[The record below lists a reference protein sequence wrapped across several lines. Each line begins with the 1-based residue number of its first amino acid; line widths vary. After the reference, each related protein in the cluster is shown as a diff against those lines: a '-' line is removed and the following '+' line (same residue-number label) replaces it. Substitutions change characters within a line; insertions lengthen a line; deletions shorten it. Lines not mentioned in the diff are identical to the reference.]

1 MDNLGMMLGYAPHVG
16 FYYKILGRNI
26 QCGLVHMATDEDCF
40 DMCCTLPKNR
50 VAQVYIRHPI
60 PCGYL
65 PQPEVVQDNALNVV
79 PRPEPKVVTIT
90 DTDDENDGNDGQ
102 DLGLTHENLDSGKD
116 NELRGDVNENDN
128 ELSDAVNGEKPE
140 VDEVRGA
147 INGEQPEVNEV
158 RGAHVN
164 EEAADMRE
172 AVVNE
177 EAVDVPE
184 ATTVNEVQPEVNE
197 VKGAAVNEEAAVVKD
212 DAVNEEAA
220 EVLEAATVNEVQ
232 LEVNEGQAYEEK
244 SEVREAAMNEEEVEV
259 RVTGTEE
266 EDSGENGDDEDG
278 DQNEHDSSGEHSTE
292 GSDELDSNFCE
303 QNIEGS
309 DNDNL
314 YDGNVVTSS
323 EEAQTDYDN
332 SDELRSLSSEDDE
345 TQQRTRNKMKKPKYP
360 EFVKVNEKDDPVFKL
375 GMKFGSVEDLKKAI
389 RQHAILNGKDILF
402 KRSERYRVRAYCKP
416 PCEWMIYG
424 ALIKGELTCQVKT
437 FVGKHTC
444 GRKNKNKLAHA
455 GFLSKRYVE
464 HFRANP
470 DMSLSAFRELIKD
483 DIQIQVTPW
492 TLYRAKAR
500 ALRLLQGTTVEQ
512 YNALKWFDDKTPHEW
527 SRSYFDTWCKC
538 DALMNNW
545 YEAFNGAIVHARDK
559 PILTM
564 LEMIRSYLMNRL
576 SDKRDWI
583 KKARQVECH
592 TRSPCAIKGRR
603 VSGGIRAAVVQET
616 VASAKKILWD
626 SLLRKTMA
634 NTKERIDALE
644 AQIHDMFKSDQ
655 DAPGI
660 LKQFSLRLDAL
671 EVNLEATDNTRYA
684 ESMEWEGKFQEL
696 QDRVEHHARHSGGID
711 WESKFQELQ
720 DRVELLSRAVVNTP
734 AGGAEHSSRPRVPEP
749 KSYGGARDAKE
760 LENFLFDVE
769 QYFRAIRV
777 DSEATKVSMAAM
789 YLVGDAKLWW
799 RKKYAE
805 IEDGSCVINTWE
817 ILKREL
823 KSQFFPEN
831 TAFNARKALLECKH
845 TGSVREYCQ
854 AFSALMLDISDMS
867 AVDRLFFFME
877 GLKPWARTELNRRR
891 VNNLN
896 EAIIAA
902 ESLSDYNSEPQRPPQ
917 RGNPSRGIGGKKPGS
932 PMPNQSWGSKSSWA
946 SNSSTQ
952 QKSGVGF
959 KAKPDASTSGEVK
972 KPPFRGCFLC
982 QGPHVIANCPQRQ
995 MMNAFFDNIGQVQR
1009 GEQSGSRPRH
1019 PPTDEQTDTQDY
1031 EEEDA
1036 VGAFPQWCNAV
1047 TTQVGNPK
1055 KSSTG
1060 EEPKDMPPKKKG
1072 DVPGKGLMYVDIK
1085 VNGKAI
1091 RAMVDTG
1098 ATHNYISST
1107 EVERLGLT
1115 LEKGC
1120 GRVKAINSA
1129 AQPVAGI
1136 ARSVLIK
1143 IGPYEGR
1150 TNFSVVIMDDFK
1162 LILGLEFLRDTKTTV
1177 MPCTNSLVML
1187 GNKSCVIP
1195 TISSRAGER
1204 SISALQWQ
1212 ELLAEFN
1219 FMLEY
1224 RTGSTNSVADALSRR
1239 AKLDQVALMAMN
1251 AIVIADIRVAINI
1264 GKKIK
1269 KALTR
1274 DPVAQQL
1281 LKLIESGKSAFEIV
1295 NGQQPLLPHT
1305 VNVPNA
1311 GKSPRAISFSEEWR
1325 QNIDLAHSYLEKTA
1339 RRMKK
1344 HADKNR
1350 RSQEFNVGD
1359 KVMVKLLQQDR
1370 KFLRGRDSR
1379 LLQKYEGP
1387 LTIVKKIGKMAYKVD
1402 PPHWWSRQLHPVFH
1416 VSMLKPFY
1424 EDTAD
1429 PSTGQIKRQGL
1440 KPKAAGKRV
1449 AEAILN
1455 DRVIIASRKR
1465 HQEYLVKWQGQ
1476 MDEENT
1482 WERAADL
1489 SAYADKI
1496 EAYHMQKLT
1505 RASTAL
1511 VGENVTGCPLHPP
1524 STAPPLASSSAP
1536 PRPSNRRPCA
1546 LTSSSSLAP
1555 MRPSSTAPARPIAV
1569 PAHVKSQ
1576 Q

>member
-1 MDNLGMMLGYAPHVG
+1 MLW
-16 FYYKILGRNI
+16 R
-26 QCGLVHMATDEDCF
+26 
-40 DMCCTLPKNR
+40 
-50 VAQVYIRHPI
+50 
-60 PCGYL
+60 
-65 PQPEVVQDNALNVV
+65 
-79 PRPEPKVVTIT
+79 
-90 DTDDENDGNDGQ
+90 
-102 DLGLTHENLDSGKD
+102 
-116 NELRGDVNENDN
+116 
-128 ELSDAVNGEKPE
+128 
-140 VDEVRGA
+140 
-147 INGEQPEVNEV
+147 
-158 RGAHVN
+158 
-164 EEAADMRE
+164 
-172 AVVNE
+172 
-177 EAVDVPE
+177 
-184 ATTVNEVQPEVNE
+184 
-197 VKGAAVNEEAAVVKD
+197 
-212 DAVNEEAA
+212 
-220 EVLEAATVNEVQ
+220 
-232 LEVNEGQAYEEK
+232 
-244 SEVREAAMNEEEVEV
+244 
-259 RVTGTEE
+259 
-266 EDSGENGDDEDG
+266 
-278 DQNEHDSSGEHSTE
+278 
-292 GSDELDSNFCE
+292 
-303 QNIEGS
+303 
-309 DNDNL
+309 
-314 YDGNVVTSS
+314 
-323 EEAQTDYDN
+323 
-332 SDELRSLSSEDDE
+332 
-345 TQQRTRNKMKKPKYP
+345 
-360 EFVKVNEKDDPVFKL
+360 
-375 GMKFGSVEDLKKAI
+375 
-389 RQHAILNGKDILF
+389 
-402 KRSERYRVRAYCKP
+402 
-416 PCEWMIYG
+416 
-424 ALIKGELTCQVKT
+424 
-437 FVGKHTC
+437 
-444 GRKNKNKLAHA
+444 
-455 GFLSKRYVE
+455 
-464 HFRANP
+464 
-470 DMSLSAFRELIKD
+470 
-483 DIQIQVTPW
+483 
-492 TLYRAKAR
+492 
-500 ALRLLQGTTVEQ
+500 
-512 YNALKWFDDKTPHEW
+512 
-527 SRSYFDTWCKC
+527 
-538 DALMNNW
+538 
-545 YEAFNGAIVHARDK
+545 
-559 PILTM
+559 
-564 LEMIRSYLMNRL
+564 
-576 SDKRDWI
+576 
-583 KKARQVECH
+583 
-592 TRSPCAIKGRR
+592 
-603 VSGGIRAAVVQET
+603 
-616 VASAKKILWD
+616 
-626 SLLRKTMA
+626 
-634 NTKERIDALE
+634 

-696 QDRVEHHARHSGGID
+696 QDRVEHHARHNGGID

-799 RKKYAE
+799 RKKSSLPRAFQITTLSHRDPLREEIQAE
-805 IEDGSCVINTWE
+805 
-817 ILKREL
+817 
-823 KSQFFPEN
+823 
-831 TAFNARKALLECKH
+831 
-845 TGSVREYCQ
+845 
-854 AFSALMLDISDMS
+854 
-867 AVDRLFFFME
+867 
-877 GLKPWARTELNRRR
+877 
-891 VNNLN
+891 
-896 EAIIAA
+896 
-902 ESLSDYNSEPQRPPQ
+902 
-917 RGNPSRGIGGKKPGS
+917 
-932 PMPNQSWGSKSSWA
+932 
-946 SNSSTQ
+946 
-952 QKSGVGF
+952 
-959 KAKPDASTSGEVK
+959 
-972 KPPFRGCFLC
+972 
-982 QGPHVIANCPQRQ
+982 
-995 MMNAFFDNIGQVQR
+995 VQR

-1187 GNKSCVIP
+1187 GNKPCVIP

-1204 SISALQWQ
+1204 SISALQLKRGLKRDETTYLAMLRWQ

-1251 AIVIADIRVAINI
+1251 AIVRADSRVAINI

-1325 QNIDLAHSYLEKTA
+1325 QNIDLAHSYLEKAA

-1429 PSTGQIKRQGL
+1429 PSRGQIKRQGL

-1511 VGENVTGCPLHPP
+1511 VAENVTGCPLHRAHPAQRPRALPTGAHAP
-1524 STAPPLASSSAP
+1524 SQVHQLDLLRDWRNCSASFSGRFS
-1536 PRPSNRRPCA
+1536 RGSNTVYLPVD
-1546 LTSSSSLAP
+1546 SGGS
-1555 MRPSSTAPARPIAV
+1555 
-1569 PAHVKSQ
+1569 
-1576 Q
+1576 

>member
-1 MDNLGMMLGYAPHVG
+1 
-16 FYYKILGRNI
+16 
-26 QCGLVHMATDEDCF
+26 
-40 DMCCTLPKNR
+40 
-50 VAQVYIRHPI
+50 
-60 PCGYL
+60 
-65 PQPEVVQDNALNVV
+65 
-79 PRPEPKVVTIT
+79 
-90 DTDDENDGNDGQ
+90 
-102 DLGLTHENLDSGKD
+102 
-116 NELRGDVNENDN
+116 
-128 ELSDAVNGEKPE
+128 
-140 VDEVRGA
+140 
-147 INGEQPEVNEV
+147 
-158 RGAHVN
+158 
-164 EEAADMRE
+164 
-172 AVVNE
+172 
-177 EAVDVPE
+177 
-184 ATTVNEVQPEVNE
+184 
-197 VKGAAVNEEAAVVKD
+197 
-212 DAVNEEAA
+212 
-220 EVLEAATVNEVQ
+220 
-232 LEVNEGQAYEEK
+232 
-244 SEVREAAMNEEEVEV
+244 
-259 RVTGTEE
+259 
-266 EDSGENGDDEDG
+266 
-278 DQNEHDSSGEHSTE
+278 
-292 GSDELDSNFCE
+292 
-303 QNIEGS
+303 
-309 DNDNL
+309 
-314 YDGNVVTSS
+314 
-323 EEAQTDYDN
+323 
-332 SDELRSLSSEDDE
+332 
-345 TQQRTRNKMKKPKYP
+345 
-360 EFVKVNEKDDPVFKL
+360 
-375 GMKFGSVEDLKKAI
+375 
-389 RQHAILNGKDILF
+389 
-402 KRSERYRVRAYCKP
+402 
-416 PCEWMIYG
+416 
-424 ALIKGELTCQVKT
+424 
-437 FVGKHTC
+437 
-444 GRKNKNKLAHA
+444 
-455 GFLSKRYVE
+455 
-464 HFRANP
+464 
-470 DMSLSAFRELIKD
+470 
-483 DIQIQVTPW
+483 
-492 TLYRAKAR
+492 
-500 ALRLLQGTTVEQ
+500 
-512 YNALKWFDDKTPHEW
+512 
-527 SRSYFDTWCKC
+527 
-538 DALMNNW
+538 
-545 YEAFNGAIVHARDK
+545 
-559 PILTM
+559 
-564 LEMIRSYLMNRL
+564 
-576 SDKRDWI
+576 
-583 KKARQVECH
+583 
-592 TRSPCAIKGRR
+592 
-603 VSGGIRAAVVQET
+603 
-616 VASAKKILWD
+616 
-626 SLLRKTMA
+626 MA

-696 QDRVEHHARHSGGID
+696 QDRVEHHARHS
-711 WESKFQELQ
+711 EELQ

-760 LENFLFDVE
+760 LENFLFDIE

-831 TAFNARKALLECKH
+831 TAFNPRKALLECKH

-867 AVDRLFFFME
+867 TVDGLFFFME

-902 ESLSDYNSEPQRPPQ
+902 ESLSYYNSEPQRPPQ
-917 RGNPSRGIGGKKPGS
+917 RGNPSRGIGGKKPGG
-932 PMPNQSWGSKSSWA
+932 PVPNQSWGSKSNWA

-972 KPPFRGCFLC
+972 KPPFRGYFLC

-1019 PPTDEQTDTQDY
+1019 PPTDEQTNTQDY

-1055 KSSTG
+1055 KSLTG

-1162 LILGLEFLRDTKTTV
+1162 LILGLEFLHDTKTTV

-1187 GNKSCVIP
+1187 GNKPCVIP
-1195 TISSRAGER
+1195 TISSRVGER
-1204 SISALQWQ
+1204 SISALQLKRGLKRDETTYLTMLRWDEIEEVSGPLPKEVKARWQ
-1212 ELLAEFN
+1212 KLLAEFN

-1224 RTGSTNSVADALSRR
+1224 RAGSTNSVVDALSRR
-1239 AKLDQVALMAMN
+1239 AELDQVALMAMN
-1251 AIVIADIRVAINI
+1251 AIVRADSRVAINI

-1269 KALTR
+1269 KALTK
-1274 DPVAQQL
+1274 DSVAQQL
-1281 LKLIESGKSAFEIV
+1281 LKLIESESDGQTERFNSMLEEYLRHFVSATQKNWVKLLDVAQLCFNSRKSSSAGKSAFEIV

-1325 QNIDLAHSYLEKTA
+1325 QNIDLAHSYLEKAA

-1350 RSQEFNVGD
+1350 RSQECNVGD

-1416 VSMLKPFY
+1416 VKVAFPR
-1424 EDTAD
+1424 EGNAEK
-1429 PSTGQIKRQGL
+1429 QIKCVKVAFPRTWPQLRSTFGS
-1440 KPKAAGKRV
+1440 KVAA
-1449 AEAILN
+1449 I
-1455 DRVIIASRKR
+1455 
-1465 HQEYLVKWQGQ
+1465 
-1476 MDEENT
+1476 
-1482 WERAADL
+1482 
-1489 SAYADKI
+1489 
-1496 EAYHMQKLT
+1496 
-1505 RASTAL
+1505 
-1511 VGENVTGCPLHPP
+1511 
-1524 STAPPLASSSAP
+1524 
-1536 PRPSNRRPCA
+1536 
-1546 LTSSSSLAP
+1546 
-1555 MRPSSTAPARPIAV
+1555 
-1569 PAHVKSQ
+1569 
-1576 Q
+1576 

>member
-1 MDNLGMMLGYAPHVG
+1 
-16 FYYKILGRNI
+16 
-26 QCGLVHMATDEDCF
+26 
-40 DMCCTLPKNR
+40 
-50 VAQVYIRHPI
+50 
-60 PCGYL
+60 
-65 PQPEVVQDNALNVV
+65 
-79 PRPEPKVVTIT
+79 
-90 DTDDENDGNDGQ
+90 
-102 DLGLTHENLDSGKD
+102 
-116 NELRGDVNENDN
+116 
-128 ELSDAVNGEKPE
+128 
-140 VDEVRGA
+140 
-147 INGEQPEVNEV
+147 
-158 RGAHVN
+158 
-164 EEAADMRE
+164 
-172 AVVNE
+172 
-177 EAVDVPE
+177 
-184 ATTVNEVQPEVNE
+184 
-197 VKGAAVNEEAAVVKD
+197 
-212 DAVNEEAA
+212 
-220 EVLEAATVNEVQ
+220 
-232 LEVNEGQAYEEK
+232 
-244 SEVREAAMNEEEVEV
+244 
-259 RVTGTEE
+259 
-266 EDSGENGDDEDG
+266 
-278 DQNEHDSSGEHSTE
+278 
-292 GSDELDSNFCE
+292 
-303 QNIEGS
+303 
-309 DNDNL
+309 
-314 YDGNVVTSS
+314 
-323 EEAQTDYDN
+323 
-332 SDELRSLSSEDDE
+332 
-345 TQQRTRNKMKKPKYP
+345 
-360 EFVKVNEKDDPVFKL
+360 
-375 GMKFGSVEDLKKAI
+375 
-389 RQHAILNGKDILF
+389 
-402 KRSERYRVRAYCKP
+402 
-416 PCEWMIYG
+416 
-424 ALIKGELTCQVKT
+424 
-437 FVGKHTC
+437 
-444 GRKNKNKLAHA
+444 
-455 GFLSKRYVE
+455 
-464 HFRANP
+464 
-470 DMSLSAFRELIKD
+470 
-483 DIQIQVTPW
+483 
-492 TLYRAKAR
+492 
-500 ALRLLQGTTVEQ
+500 
-512 YNALKWFDDKTPHEW
+512 
-527 SRSYFDTWCKC
+527 
-538 DALMNNW
+538 
-545 YEAFNGAIVHARDK
+545 
-559 PILTM
+559 
-564 LEMIRSYLMNRL
+564 
-576 SDKRDWI
+576 
-583 KKARQVECH
+583 
-592 TRSPCAIKGRR
+592 
-603 VSGGIRAAVVQET
+603 
-616 VASAKKILWD
+616 
-626 SLLRKTMA
+626 MA

-644 AQIHDMFKSDQ
+644 AQIHDMFKSDP

-696 QDRVEHHARHSGGID
+696 QDRVEHHARRSG
-711 WESKFQELQ
+711 
-720 DRVELLSRAVVNTP
+720 VVNTP
-734 AGGAEHSSRPRVPEP
+734 AGGAEHSSRPRVPKP

-902 ESLSDYNSEPQRPPQ
+902 ESLSDYNSEPQRPPR
-917 RGNPSRGIGGKKPGS
+917 RGNPSRGIGGKKPGG
-932 PMPNQSWGSKSSWA
+932 PVPNQSWGSKSSWA

-1098 ATHNYISST
+1098 ATHNYISSI
-1107 EVERLGLT
+1107 EVERLGIT

-1150 TNFSVVIMDDFK
+1150 TNFLVVIMDDFK

-1187 GNKSCVIP
+1187 GNKPCVIP

-1204 SISALQWQ
+1204 FISALQLKRGLKRDETTYLAMLRWDEIEEVSGPLPKEVKSFEVHTDAFDFALGGVLMQEGHPVAYESRKLNEAERRYTTHEKELLAVVHCLRIWRHYLLGSSFIVWTDNTAVSHFLSQSKLTSKQARWQ
-1212 ELLAEFN
+1212 ELLVEFN

-1239 AKLDQVALMAMN
+1239 AELDQVALMAMN
-1251 AIVIADIRVAINI
+1251 AIVRADSRVAINI

-1281 LKLIESGKSAFEIV
+1281 LKLIESGKTRQFWQEDGLLMTKGRRYWGMPQDIVSDRDSRFTGNFWTELFKLFGSQLSRSSSYHPESDGQTERFNSMLEEYLRHFVSATQKNWVKLLDVAQLCFNSRKSSSTGKSAFKIV

-1325 QNIDLAHSYLEKTA
+1325 QNIDLAHSYLEKAA

-1429 PSTGQIKRQGL
+1429 PSRGQIKRQGL
-1440 KPKAAGKRV
+1440 KPKAAG
-1449 AEAILN
+1449 N
-1455 DRVIIASRKR
+1455 FRKR

-1511 VGENVTGCPLHPP
+1511 VGENVTGCPLYPP
-1524 STAPPLASSSAP
+1524 STAPPRPSSSAP
-1536 PRPSNRRPCA
+1536 LRPSNRRPCA
-1546 LTSSSSLAP
+1546 LISSSSLAP

-1576 Q
+1576 

>member
-1 MDNLGMMLGYAPHVG
+1 
-16 FYYKILGRNI
+16 
-26 QCGLVHMATDEDCF
+26 
-40 DMCCTLPKNR
+40 
-50 VAQVYIRHPI
+50 
-60 PCGYL
+60 
-65 PQPEVVQDNALNVV
+65 
-79 PRPEPKVVTIT
+79 
-90 DTDDENDGNDGQ
+90 
-102 DLGLTHENLDSGKD
+102 
-116 NELRGDVNENDN
+116 
-128 ELSDAVNGEKPE
+128 
-140 VDEVRGA
+140 
-147 INGEQPEVNEV
+147 
-158 RGAHVN
+158 
-164 EEAADMRE
+164 
-172 AVVNE
+172 
-177 EAVDVPE
+177 
-184 ATTVNEVQPEVNE
+184 
-197 VKGAAVNEEAAVVKD
+197 
-212 DAVNEEAA
+212 
-220 EVLEAATVNEVQ
+220 
-232 LEVNEGQAYEEK
+232 
-244 SEVREAAMNEEEVEV
+244 
-259 RVTGTEE
+259 
-266 EDSGENGDDEDG
+266 
-278 DQNEHDSSGEHSTE
+278 
-292 GSDELDSNFCE
+292 
-303 QNIEGS
+303 
-309 DNDNL
+309 
-314 YDGNVVTSS
+314 
-323 EEAQTDYDN
+323 
-332 SDELRSLSSEDDE
+332 
-345 TQQRTRNKMKKPKYP
+345 
-360 EFVKVNEKDDPVFKL
+360 
-375 GMKFGSVEDLKKAI
+375 
-389 RQHAILNGKDILF
+389 
-402 KRSERYRVRAYCKP
+402 
-416 PCEWMIYG
+416 
-424 ALIKGELTCQVKT
+424 
-437 FVGKHTC
+437 
-444 GRKNKNKLAHA
+444 
-455 GFLSKRYVE
+455 
-464 HFRANP
+464 
-470 DMSLSAFRELIKD
+470 
-483 DIQIQVTPW
+483 
-492 TLYRAKAR
+492 
-500 ALRLLQGTTVEQ
+500 
-512 YNALKWFDDKTPHEW
+512 
-527 SRSYFDTWCKC
+527 
-538 DALMNNW
+538 
-545 YEAFNGAIVHARDK
+545 
-559 PILTM
+559 
-564 LEMIRSYLMNRL
+564 
-576 SDKRDWI
+576 
-583 KKARQVECH
+583 
-592 TRSPCAIKGRR
+592 
-603 VSGGIRAAVVQET
+603 
-616 VASAKKILWD
+616 
-626 SLLRKTMA
+626 
-634 NTKERIDALE
+634 
-644 AQIHDMFKSDQ
+644 
-655 DAPGI
+655 
-660 LKQFSLRLDAL
+660 
-671 EVNLEATDNTRYA
+671 
-684 ESMEWEGKFQEL
+684 
-696 QDRVEHHARHSGGID
+696 
-711 WESKFQELQ
+711 
-720 DRVELLSRAVVNTP
+720 
-734 AGGAEHSSRPRVPEP
+734 
-749 KSYGGARDAKE
+749 
-760 LENFLFDVE
+760 
-769 QYFRAIRV
+769 
-777 DSEATKVSMAAM
+777 
-789 YLVGDAKLWW
+789 
-799 RKKYAE
+799 
-805 IEDGSCVINTWE
+805 
-817 ILKREL
+817 
-823 KSQFFPEN
+823 
-831 TAFNARKALLECKH
+831 
-845 TGSVREYCQ
+845 
-854 AFSALMLDISDMS
+854 
-867 AVDRLFFFME
+867 
-877 GLKPWARTELNRRR
+877 
-891 VNNLN
+891 
-896 EAIIAA
+896 
-902 ESLSDYNSEPQRPPQ
+902 
-917 RGNPSRGIGGKKPGS
+917 
-932 PMPNQSWGSKSSWA
+932 MPNQSWGSKSSWA

-959 KAKPDASTSGEVK
+959 KAKPDASTSGEV
-972 KPPFRGCFLC
+972 
-982 QGPHVIANCPQRQ
+982 
-995 MMNAFFDNIGQVQR
+995 QR

-1019 PPTDEQTDTQDY
+1019 PPIDEQTDTQDY

-1060 EEPKDMPPKKKG
+1060 EEPKDMPPRKKG

-1150 TNFSVVIMDDFK
+1150 TNFSVVIMEDFK

-1187 GNKSCVIP
+1187 GNKPCVIP

-1204 SISALQWQ
+1204 SISALQLKRGLKRDETTYLAMLRWQ

-1239 AKLDQVALMAMN
+1239 AELDQVALMAMN
-1251 AIVIADIRVAINI
+1251 AIVRADSRVAINI

-1281 LKLIESGKSAFEIV
+1281 LKLIESGKTRQFWQEDGLLMTKGRRLLGSNSRKSSSTGKSAFEIV

-1325 QNIDLAHSYLEKTA
+1325 QNIDLAHSYLEKAA

-1429 PSTGQIKRQGL
+1429 PSRGQIKRQGL

-1511 VGENVTGCPLHPP
+1511 VGQNVTGCPLHPP
-1524 STAPPLASSSAP
+1524 STAPPRPSSSAP

>member
-1 MDNLGMMLGYAPHVG
+1 
-16 FYYKILGRNI
+16 
-26 QCGLVHMATDEDCF
+26 
-40 DMCCTLPKNR
+40 
-50 VAQVYIRHPI
+50 
-60 PCGYL
+60 
-65 PQPEVVQDNALNVV
+65 
-79 PRPEPKVVTIT
+79 
-90 DTDDENDGNDGQ
+90 
-102 DLGLTHENLDSGKD
+102 
-116 NELRGDVNENDN
+116 
-128 ELSDAVNGEKPE
+128 
-140 VDEVRGA
+140 
-147 INGEQPEVNEV
+147 
-158 RGAHVN
+158 
-164 EEAADMRE
+164 
-172 AVVNE
+172 
-177 EAVDVPE
+177 
-184 ATTVNEVQPEVNE
+184 
-197 VKGAAVNEEAAVVKD
+197 
-212 DAVNEEAA
+212 
-220 EVLEAATVNEVQ
+220 
-232 LEVNEGQAYEEK
+232 
-244 SEVREAAMNEEEVEV
+244 
-259 RVTGTEE
+259 
-266 EDSGENGDDEDG
+266 
-278 DQNEHDSSGEHSTE
+278 
-292 GSDELDSNFCE
+292 
-303 QNIEGS
+303 
-309 DNDNL
+309 
-314 YDGNVVTSS
+314 
-323 EEAQTDYDN
+323 
-332 SDELRSLSSEDDE
+332 
-345 TQQRTRNKMKKPKYP
+345 
-360 EFVKVNEKDDPVFKL
+360 
-375 GMKFGSVEDLKKAI
+375 
-389 RQHAILNGKDILF
+389 
-402 KRSERYRVRAYCKP
+402 
-416 PCEWMIYG
+416 
-424 ALIKGELTCQVKT
+424 
-437 FVGKHTC
+437 
-444 GRKNKNKLAHA
+444 
-455 GFLSKRYVE
+455 
-464 HFRANP
+464 
-470 DMSLSAFRELIKD
+470 
-483 DIQIQVTPW
+483 
-492 TLYRAKAR
+492 
-500 ALRLLQGTTVEQ
+500 
-512 YNALKWFDDKTPHEW
+512 
-527 SRSYFDTWCKC
+527 
-538 DALMNNW
+538 
-545 YEAFNGAIVHARDK
+545 
-559 PILTM
+559 
-564 LEMIRSYLMNRL
+564 
-576 SDKRDWI
+576 
-583 KKARQVECH
+583 
-592 TRSPCAIKGRR
+592 
-603 VSGGIRAAVVQET
+603 
-616 VASAKKILWD
+616 
-626 SLLRKTMA
+626 MA

-917 RGNPSRGIGGKKPGS
+917 RGNPSRGIGGKKPGG

-1187 GNKSCVIP
+1187 GNKPCVIP

-1204 SISALQWQ
+1204 SISALQLKRGLKRDETTYLAMLRWQ

-1239 AKLDQVALMAMN
+1239 AELDQVALMAMN
-1251 AIVIADIRVAINI
+1251 AIVRADSRVAINI

-1281 LKLIESGKSAFEIV
+1281 LKLIESGKTRQFWQEDGLLMTKGRRLCFNSRKSSSTGKSAFEIV

-1325 QNIDLAHSYLEKTA
+1325 QNIDLAHSYLEKAA

-1429 PSTGQIKRQGL
+1429 PSRGQIKRQGL

-1476 MDEENT
+1476 MEEENT

-1524 STAPPLASSSAP
+1524 STAPPRPSSSAP
-1536 PRPSNRRPCA
+1536 PRPSSRRPCA

>member
-1 MDNLGMMLGYAPHVG
+1 
-16 FYYKILGRNI
+16 
-26 QCGLVHMATDEDCF
+26 
-40 DMCCTLPKNR
+40 
-50 VAQVYIRHPI
+50 
-60 PCGYL
+60 
-65 PQPEVVQDNALNVV
+65 
-79 PRPEPKVVTIT
+79 
-90 DTDDENDGNDGQ
+90 
-102 DLGLTHENLDSGKD
+102 
-116 NELRGDVNENDN
+116 
-128 ELSDAVNGEKPE
+128 
-140 VDEVRGA
+140 
-147 INGEQPEVNEV
+147 
-158 RGAHVN
+158 
-164 EEAADMRE
+164 
-172 AVVNE
+172 
-177 EAVDVPE
+177 
-184 ATTVNEVQPEVNE
+184 
-197 VKGAAVNEEAAVVKD
+197 
-212 DAVNEEAA
+212 
-220 EVLEAATVNEVQ
+220 
-232 LEVNEGQAYEEK
+232 
-244 SEVREAAMNEEEVEV
+244 
-259 RVTGTEE
+259 
-266 EDSGENGDDEDG
+266 
-278 DQNEHDSSGEHSTE
+278 
-292 GSDELDSNFCE
+292 
-303 QNIEGS
+303 
-309 DNDNL
+309 
-314 YDGNVVTSS
+314 
-323 EEAQTDYDN
+323 
-332 SDELRSLSSEDDE
+332 
-345 TQQRTRNKMKKPKYP
+345 
-360 EFVKVNEKDDPVFKL
+360 
-375 GMKFGSVEDLKKAI
+375 
-389 RQHAILNGKDILF
+389 
-402 KRSERYRVRAYCKP
+402 
-416 PCEWMIYG
+416 
-424 ALIKGELTCQVKT
+424 
-437 FVGKHTC
+437 
-444 GRKNKNKLAHA
+444 
-455 GFLSKRYVE
+455 
-464 HFRANP
+464 
-470 DMSLSAFRELIKD
+470 
-483 DIQIQVTPW
+483 
-492 TLYRAKAR
+492 
-500 ALRLLQGTTVEQ
+500 
-512 YNALKWFDDKTPHEW
+512 
-527 SRSYFDTWCKC
+527 
-538 DALMNNW
+538 
-545 YEAFNGAIVHARDK
+545 
-559 PILTM
+559 
-564 LEMIRSYLMNRL
+564 
-576 SDKRDWI
+576 
-583 KKARQVECH
+583 
-592 TRSPCAIKGRR
+592 
-603 VSGGIRAAVVQET
+603 
-616 VASAKKILWD
+616 
-626 SLLRKTMA
+626 MA

-684 ESMEWEGKFQEL
+684 ESM
-696 QDRVEHHARHSGGID
+696 D

-749 KSYGGARDAKE
+749 KSYGGAQ
-760 LENFLFDVE
+760 

-777 DSEATKVSMAAM
+777 DSEATKVSMATM

-805 IEDGSCVINTWE
+805 IEEGSCVINTWE

-917 RGNPSRGIGGKKPGS
+917 RGNPSRGIGGKKPGG

-1072 DVPGKGLMYVDIK
+1072 DVLGKGLMYVDIK

-1162 LILGLEFLRDTKTTV
+1162 LILGLEFLRDTKTTA
-1177 MPCTNSLVML
+1177 
-1187 GNKSCVIP
+1187 
-1195 TISSRAGER
+1195 R
-1204 SISALQWQ
+1204 WQ

-1239 AKLDQVALMAMN
+1239 AELDQVALMAMN
-1251 AIVIADIRVAINI
+1251 AIVRADSRVAINI

-1281 LKLIESGKSAFEIV
+1281 LKLIESGKTRQFWQEDGLLMTKGRRLCFNSRKSSSTGKSAFEIV
-1295 NGQQPLLPHT
+1295 NGQQPFLPHT

-1325 QNIDLAHSYLEKTA
+1325 QNIDLAHSYLEKAA

-1429 PSTGQIKRQGL
+1429 PSRGQIKRQGL

-1524 STAPPLASSSAP
+1524 STAPPRPSSSAP

-1546 LTSSSSLAP
+1546 RTSSSSLAP